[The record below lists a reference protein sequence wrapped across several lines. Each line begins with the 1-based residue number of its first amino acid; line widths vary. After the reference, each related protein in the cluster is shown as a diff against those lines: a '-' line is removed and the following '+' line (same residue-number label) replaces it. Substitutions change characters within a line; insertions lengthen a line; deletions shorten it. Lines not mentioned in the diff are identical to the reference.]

1 MDKNYR
7 SLSPFGKAVAHA
19 SGAMQILHE
28 APEVLG
34 VTLLAEA
41 YGPRILN
48 RYAKVEMKA
57 DPRLLGSALAD
68 LMISDYRF
76 REAVTYALSDY
87 KGKKGRNVRG
97 DRT

>member
-1 MDKNYR
+1 MDRIYR
-7 SLSPFGKAVAHA
+7 TLSPFGKAVAHG
-19 SGAMQILHE
+19 SGAMQMLHE
-28 APEVLG
+28 APEVVG
-34 VTLLAEA
+34 VTLLAETC
-41 YGPRILN
+41 GPRILN

-87 KGKKGRNVRG
+87 KGKMGRSVRG
-97 DRT
+97 DRG